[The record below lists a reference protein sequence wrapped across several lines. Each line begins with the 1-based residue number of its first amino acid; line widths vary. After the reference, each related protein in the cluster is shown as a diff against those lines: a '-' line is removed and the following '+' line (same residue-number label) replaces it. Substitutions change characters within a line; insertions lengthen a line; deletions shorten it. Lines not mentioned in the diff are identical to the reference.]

1 VTDDEL
7 NASYIVPS
15 VFHPDVSST
24 VAAAVRKA
32 VRVSDQASDPAQDED
47 SLGGLD
53 VVDDTS
59 GRAGAEPL

>member
-1 VTDDEL
+1 VTDAEL

-32 VRVSDQASDPAQDED
+32 VRVADQATDPAEDEQRLVDLVDD
-47 SLGGLD
+47 SSDLGGAQ
-53 VVDDTS
+53 S
-59 GRAGAEPL
+59 P